1 MTRTRLLSIAVV
13 ALVLLNLTT
22 LGVLILRKPPH
33 PEHGKHG
40 GPKVVII
47 ERLKFDADQVAA
59 YEELIHDHRVKID
72 ALDERMMELRS
83 RLYGAHNALPK
94 DSLIAMIGETQEE
107 IERTHADHFG
117 RIRVLC
123 KPGQLPLFDAMTKD
137 LAGYFRP
144 GAPPPGDHR

>member
-22 LGVLILRKPPH
+22 LGVLFFRKPPH

-40 GPKVVII
+40 GPKAVII
-47 ERLKFDADQVAA
+47 ERLKFDDDQVTA
-59 YEELIHDHRVKID
+59 YEELIKDHRRKID
-72 ALDERMMELRS
+72 ALDERMMELRG
-83 RLYGAHNALPK
+83 RLYGAHDALPK
-94 DSLIAMIGETQEE
+94 DSLIAMIGTTQGE

-117 RIRVLC
+117 LIRVLC
-123 KPGQLPLFDAMTKD
+123 KPDQLPLFDAMTKD

-144 GAPPPGDHR
+144 GQPPPGGHR